1 MNRPELQEGD
11 VLTRRYLLQERIAT
25 GGMSVIWRAFD
36 QSLQRLVAI
45 KVLDGSLDDDSPGRE
60 LMRREARATARLI
73 HPDAIEVYDYGETVT
88 NGGRLASF
96 VVMRLLEGRSLADRI
111 MEGPLP
117 WAEATEIA
125 AGLAKVLAAAHDR
138 GIVHRDVT
146 PENVLLAD
154 DGPKLLDFGIA
165 AFIGEADDQLVADFG
180 TPPYVAPERLKGTT
194 ADPAVDVY
202 ALGVLLFEMLTGALP
217 YPEKTW
223 EAIEAARREGPPPVP
238 EGVPG
243 LPQEVADLCRRCLCP
258 DPVDRPSARA
268 VAAALSAVKKPPG
281 PRGSGWGA
289 AAVGAAALGGVLW
302 FTQTGGPE
310 ISAGA
315 VQPTPSGAYAQA
327 TASPLPSPPP
337 QVETVAGPV
346 SAPAAKPRHTV
357 APVADPV
364 RTTGPARHR
373 PSPTGSVKVV
383 KKERTSE
390 DTARRPRHSATG
402 KSEVAPLPLATTAPP
417 LGVDAAVRQF
427 NLLVDGAEATHDI
440 DDDVALDLKQVLR
453 NSVDSGQGLAALRE
467 KIEVRHREGRLPL
480 VLKGHLLAALDRVEA
495 ALAQA
500 RNT

>member
-1 MNRPELQEGD
+1 MNRPELREGD

-36 QSLQRLVAI
+36 QSLQRSVAI
-45 KVLDGSLDDDSPGRE
+45 KVLDGSLDDDNPGRE

-111 MEGPLP
+111 IEGALP
-117 WAEATEIA
+117 WADAVEIA
-125 AGLAKVLAAAHDR
+125 VGLAKVLAAAHDR

-223 EAIEAARREGPPPVP
+223 EAIEAARREGPPPAP

-268 VAAALSAVKKPPG
+268 VAAALTSVKKPPG
-281 PRGSGWGA
+281 PRGAGWGA
-289 AAVGAAALGGVLW
+289 AAVGAAALGGILW
-302 FTQTGGPE
+302 FTQTHGPE
-310 ISAGA
+310 VAA
-315 VQPTPSGAYAQA
+315 VTVLPSPSPAHAQA
-327 TASPLPSPPP
+327 TASPPP
-337 QVETVAGPV
+337 QAGAVAEPL
-346 SAPAAKPRHTV
+346 HTV

-364 RTTGPARHR
+364 RTTAPVRRHH
-373 PSPTGSVKVV
+373 PSPSVRVKVV
-383 KKERTSE
+383 KKERHTT
-390 DTARRPRHSATG
+390 DTVRPPKTSATG
-402 KSEVAPLPLATTAPP
+402 KSDVAPLPLATTAAPMR
-417 LGVDAAVRQF
+417 VDTAVRQF

-453 NSVDSGQGLAALRE
+453 NLVGNGQGLSAMRT
-467 KIEVRHREGRLPL
+467 KIEVRYQEGRLPL
-480 VLKGHLLAALDRVEA
+480 TLKGELLAALDRVEA
-495 ALAQA
+495 ALTEASD
-500 RNT
+500 T

>member
-1 MNRPELQEGD
+1 MNRPELREGD

-36 QSLQRLVAI
+36 QSLQRMVAI
-45 KVLDGSLDDDSPGRE
+45 KVLDGSLDDDNPGRE

-111 MEGPLP
+111 IEGALP
-117 WAEATEIA
+117 WAEAVEIA

-223 EAIEAARREGPPPVP
+223 EAIEAARRDGPPPAP

-268 VAAALSAVKKPPG
+268 VAAALTAVKKPPG
-281 PRGSGWGA
+281 PRGAGWGA
-289 AAVGAAALGGVLW
+289 AAVGAAALGGILW
-302 FTQTGGPE
+302 FTQAHGPE
-310 ISAGA
+310 VGA
-315 VQPTPSGAYAQA
+315 VTVLPSPSPAYAQA
-327 TASPLPSPPP
+327 TASPPS
-337 QVETVAGPV
+337 QAE
-346 SAPAAKPRHTV
+346 AAAEPRHTV

-364 RTTGPARHR
+364 RTAAPARHH
-373 PSPTGSVKVV
+373 PSPSVSVKVV
-383 KKERTSE
+383 KKDRHAG
-390 DTARRPRHSATG
+390 DTVRRPKTSATR
-402 KSEVAPLPLATTAPP
+402 KPDVAPLPLATTAAP
-417 LGVDAAVRQF
+417 LRVDTAVRQF

-453 NSVDSGQGLAALRE
+453 NAVGNGQGLSTLRT
-467 KIEVRHREGRLPL
+467 KIEVRYQEGRLPL
-480 VLKGHLLAALDRVEA
+480 TLKGELLAALDRVEA
-495 ALAQA
+495 ALTEASD
-500 RNT
+500 T

>member
-1 MNRPELQEGD
+1 MNRPELREGD

-36 QSLQRLVAI
+36 QSLQRMVAI
-45 KVLDGSLDDDSPGRE
+45 KVLDGSLDDDNPGRE

-111 MEGPLP
+111 IEGPLP
-117 WAEATEIA
+117 WAEAVEIA
-125 AGLAKVLAAAHDR
+125 TGLAKVLAAAHDR

-223 EAIEAARREGPPPVP
+223 EAIEAARREGPPPAP

-268 VAAALSAVKKPPG
+268 VAAALTAVKKPPG
-281 PRGSGWGA
+281 PRGAGWGA
-289 AAVGAAALGGVLW
+289 AAVGAAALGGILW
-302 FTQTGGPE
+302 FTQTHGPE
-310 ISAGA
+310 VGA
-315 VQPTPSGAYAQA
+315 VAVLPSPSPAYAQA
-327 TASPLPSPPP
+327 TASPPP
-337 QVETVAGPV
+337 QAE
-346 SAPAAKPRHTV
+346 AAAEPRHTV

-364 RTTGPARHR
+364 RTAAPARHH
-373 PSPTGSVKVV
+373 PSPSVSVKVV
-383 KKERTSE
+383 KKDRHAG
-390 DTARRPRHSATG
+390 DTVRRPKTSATR
-402 KSEVAPLPLATTAPP
+402 KSDVAPLPLATTAAP
-417 LGVDAAVRQF
+417 LRVDTAVRQF

-453 NSVDSGQGLAALRE
+453 NSVGNGQGLSTVRT
-467 KIEVRHREGRLPL
+467 KIEVRYQEGRLPL
-480 VLKGHLLAALDRVEA
+480 TLKGELLAALDRVEA
-495 ALAQA
+495 ALTEASD
-500 RNT
+500 T

>member
-36 QSLQRLVAI
+36 QSLQRSVAI
-45 KVLDGSLDDDSPGRE
+45 KVLDGSLDDDNPGRE

-111 MEGPLP
+111 IEGPLP
-117 WAEATEIA
+117 WAEAVEIA
-125 AGLAKVLAAAHDR
+125 VGLAKVLAAAHDR

-223 EAIEAARREGPPPVP
+223 EAIEAARREGPPPAP

-268 VAAALSAVKKPPG
+268 VAAALTSVKKPPG
-281 PRGSGWGA
+281 PRGAGWGA
-289 AAVGAAALGGVLW
+289 AAVGAAALGGILW
-302 FTQTGGPE
+302 FTQTHSPE
-310 ISAGA
+310 VAA
-315 VQPTPSGAYAQA
+315 VTVLPSPSPAHAQA
-327 TASPLPSPPP
+327 TASPPP
-337 QVETVAGPV
+337 QQAGAVAEPL
-346 SAPAAKPRHTV
+346 HTV

-364 RTTGPARHR
+364 RTTAPVRRHH
-373 PSPTGSVKVV
+373 PSPSVRVKAV
-383 KKERTSE
+383 KKDRHTT
-390 DTARRPRHSATG
+390 DTVRPPKTSATV
-402 KSEVAPLPLATTAPP
+402 KSDVAPLPLATTAAP
-417 LGVDAAVRQF
+417 LRVDTAVRQF

-453 NSVDSGQGLAALRE
+453 NLVGNGQGLSAMRT
-467 KIEVRHREGRLPL
+467 KIEVRYQEGRLPL
-480 VLKGHLLAALDRVEA
+480 TLKGELLAALDRVEA
-495 ALAQA
+495 ALTEASD
-500 RNT
+500 T

>member
-36 QSLQRLVAI
+36 QSLQRMVAI
-45 KVLDGSLDDDSPGRE
+45 KVLDGSLDDDNPGRE

-111 MEGPLP
+111 IEGPLP
-117 WAEATEIA
+117 WAEAVEIA

-223 EAIEAARREGPPPVP
+223 EGIEAARREGPPPAP

-258 DPVDRPSARA
+258 DPVDRPTARA
-268 VAAALSAVKKPPG
+268 VAAALTAVKKPPG
-281 PRGSGWGA
+281 PRGAGWGA
-289 AAVGAAALGGVLW
+289 AAVGAAALGGILW
-302 FTQTGGPE
+302 ISQTGGPE
-310 ISAGA
+310 VGA
-315 VQPTPSGAYAQA
+315 VAVLPSPSAAYAQA
-327 TASPLPSPPP
+327 SASPPP
-337 QVETVAGPV
+337 QVEAVTEPV
-346 SAPAAKPRHTV
+346 TRPRHTV

-364 RTTGPARHR
+364 RTARHR
-373 PSPTGSVKVV
+373 PTATPSHSVKVV
-383 KKERTSE
+383 KKDRHAE
-390 DTARRPRHSATG
+390 DTVRRPKTSATG
-402 KSEVAPLPLATTAPP
+402 RSDVAPLPLAATAAPP
-417 LGVDAAVRQF
+417 PRIDTAVRQF
-427 NLLVDGAEATHDI
+427 NLLVDGSEATNDI

-453 NSVDSGQGLAALRE
+453 NAVDNGQGLSAIRT
-467 KIEVRHREGRLPL
+467 KVEVRYREGRLPL
-480 VLKGHLLAALDRVEA
+480 VLKGELLAALDRVEA

-500 RNT
+500 SDT